1 MFVTNEKP
9 PQSEQNFTRLKGG
22 NQDTVKRKRKRKR
35 EKKEKKKSNQKK
47 KKKEKIKRK
56 RERELPPIPQRGE
69 SK

>member
-1 MFVTNEKP
+1 MNKKP
-9 PQSEQNFTRLKGG
+9 PQSEQNFTILKSG
-22 NQDTVKRKRKRKR
+22 NHDTVKRKRKRKR

>member
-1 MFVTNEKP
+1 MFVTNKKP

-22 NQDTVKRKRKRKR
+22 NHDTVKRKRKRKR